1 MNETKKLKETS
12 IKLMKKAGWRII
24 AAEGNWEISW
34 LYRGERIWKIVGTNQ
49 QIIAVAPR
57 QPEEDPEEGWLKM
70 QINLFSEGSER
81 LAWELIRSTPEGQ
94 RIFRQQIAG
103 SDRNPEIFI
112 YSLSEVL
119 GRTLDCI
126 DKGGDRSKNLTA
138 KVIS

>member
-24 AAEGNWEISW
+24 AAEGNWEIPW
-34 LYRGERIWKIVGTNQ
+34 LYHGERIWKIVGTNQ

-57 QPEEDPEEGWLKM
+57 KPEEDPEEGWLKM